1 MSKRKIMALAVLAM
15 VMAICAAVFIQT
27 KKESEASFFKNKEVK
42 LYDPVSSENVK
53 EKEDVLTIPEVKEGQ
68 ENITVIGQVAYSYA
82 SNPGDK
88 ITNFILQ
95 DVIDNKVVGLL
106 VSDDKNTEMY
116 QNGDVVLVT
125 GSVGNYG
132 GVIELKA
139 VTKVEKV
146 KSEKPFEP
154 QEVTISELKTD
165 SSEYISE
172 YILIKNVKLG
182 AYDAKG
188 NTYVSDGTGEFPI
201 YKGAQFPENVKEN
214 SVVDLTCSYAE
225 YRSASQL
232 RVGCSDDYVLVENVD
247 SNTYNTDK
255 KVSVAKF
262 SGRANHDST
271 KVCGDLYEGGDM
283 LDKTAYVTRSGDDKC
298 SLSGETVNDY
308 VLGANGF
315 LENQYLSINFN
326 TNNIGNLKLK
336 FDLQATYN
344 ACKKYELYY
353 SLNNKDF
360 VKYTKIGLD
369 KEDVVKTFEFELPSK
384 LNNAKE
390 VSIIIKAIGNNF
402 KGEPADKYNMVR
414 LSNVLITGSPV
425 KSDKVSDIVT
435 VLPIDDEIALNQ
447 EITLSCDTEGADIYY
462 SINDGEYAKYDADKK
477 IVAESLPLT
486 LKAYSEKNGLEK
498 STIVYKKYDQLIVQ
512 KVKATPKSGNIKVGK
527 SITLTTET
535 EGAKILYSY
544 DKNTWLDYEEGKL
557 TIDKLPT
564 KIYTKATKEGYKDS
578 DISIFEYSERVDKNY
593 NIYFGQLHSHTNYSD
608 GAGTCEEAYKH
619 ASTEAEQIDFL
630 AVTDHS
636 NSFDNAD
643 SADILN
649 GSMSNEWV
657 EGHNLAKKYTSKD
670 FVGIFGY
677 EMTWSNGLGH
687 MNTFNTNGF
696 QSRTQAD
703 YTKFDTALQNYYS
716 ALKKDTKSIS
726 QFNHPGTTFGDFQDF
741 SYYSEEMDDLIKL
754 VEVGNGEGAIGSS
767 GYFPSYE
774 YYTRALDKG
783 WHVSPTNNQDNHK
796 GVWGNAN
803 TGRSVVLAENL
814 TEEAIYD
821 AMNNYRIYATEDN
834 DLEIRY
840 TLDGYTMGEIL
851 DKEDVGSEVNI
862 AVDIKDPTDSAI
874 GKVEVIVNGGLSIA
888 AKNINVAA
896 DTVNFTVPSGYSY
909 YYIKITQVDG
919 DIAVTSPV
927 WVGKVEAIGSNGIST
942 NTALAVTNEPIDIN
956 FGMYNNEKDDF
967 DVDSVEFSVG
977 DKVVHKVDLEKAK
990 FTKVPSMGEVK
1001 YSFNY
1006 VHKKVGQAQIKV
1018 TVKGKLKGVDK
1029 VYSDLLKVTY
1039 VSEDMVTN
1047 VLVDGTHHNDYVS
1060 GYYDGNMGNFTSLA
1074 ATKNVRVNVEKKKIT
1089 KKMLDKASLLVI
1101 SAPAKKAGSTDA
1113 GSYGV
1118 EHFDNEFIKLVKGYV
1133 DAGKTLI
1140 VCGLSDLNDT
1150 ADGQTSTEMNKLLK
1164 GIGATTRINSDQTC
1178 DDVKNGGQPYR
1189 LYLENFNK
1197 KNEVFNGIVDGQ
1209 KYSQYKG
1216 CSLILDS
1223 TAVKQ
1228 GKVDWLVKGF
1238 DTTYSMDA
1246 TDFTKDRVDT
1256 SGNVVTMAV
1265 ERLNSGAKV
1274 YASGAVCVSNFEI
1287 KANMDNANDLQ
1298 YANYTIASNIL
1309 ESIQKK
1315 MPVTPIRKVR
1325 KANLGDVFTVEGY
1338 VTSGTANEN
1347 CRFFDAIYVQ
1357 DKTAGITVFPYA
1369 ADGLEIGTKIR
1380 ITGYV
1385 DEYQGDTE
1393 IQVMSYKILKDEPK
1407 KVIEPTLLAPK
1418 DSMNY
1423 GDFGGMLIKTFG
1435 VATKITYTEDGKG
1448 VSQFYIKDKEGNLSN
1463 IFIDGYILSGKTGKN
1478 ELASVVKEGQLVSA
1492 VGLLYKHPEGS
1503 SDVSVPCLRVRN
1515 CDEIVAITQAQAD
1528 EMNKIIESDEY
1539 KQNIYSNYNDS
1550 ENNSNNSDSTDVDN
1564 KNNGDNKD
1572 SSLTQKINSMIKTG
1586 DNSNV
1591 PLYVG
1596 IAVSALAIMLI
1607 VYVVYKKKYNK

>member
-1 MSKRKIMALAVLAM
+1 MSKRKIMALAVL
-15 VMAICAAVFIQT
+15 VVVTAICSAVFIQS
-27 KKESEASFFKNKEVK
+27 KKESEACFHENKEVK
-42 LYDPVSSENVK
+42 IYDPISKEDISEN
-53 EKEDVLTIPEVKEGQ
+53 VLTIPEVTEGQ

-82 SNPGDK
+82 SNPGGK

-106 VSDDKNTEMY
+106 VSDDKNTDMY

-132 GVIELKA
+132 GVIEFKSVA
-139 VTKVEKV
+139 KVEKV
-146 KSEKPFEP
+146 KSEKAFEP
-154 QEVTISELKTD
+154 QVVTISELKTD

-172 YILIKNVKLG
+172 YILIKNAKLG

-201 YKGAQFPENVKEN
+201 YKGAAFGENIKEG

-232 RVGCSDDYVLVENVD
+232 RVGCSDDYVLVDKADTTE
-247 SNTYNTDK
+247 YNTEKQID
-255 KVSVAKF
+255 VAKF
-262 SGRANHDST
+262 AGKANYNSK
-271 KVCGDLYEGGDM
+271 KVYGDLYENNDM
-283 LDKTAYVTRSGDDKC
+283 LDKTAYVTRSGNGKC
-298 SLSGETVNDY
+298 SLSGETVKDY
-308 VLGANGF
+308 VLGANGL
-315 LENQYLSINFN
+315 LENQYLTINFDTVN
-326 TNNIGNLKLK
+326 VGNLKLK
-336 FDLQATYN
+336 FDLSVTFN
-344 ACKKYELYY
+344 ACKKYEIYY
-353 SLNNKDF
+353 SVNNKDY

-369 KEDVVKTFEFELPSK
+369 KEDVVKTFELDLPKK
-384 LNNAKE
+384 LNNVKKP
-390 VSIIIKAIGNNF
+390 SIMIKAVGKNF
-402 KGEPADKYNMVR
+402 KDEEANKYNMVR
-414 LSNVLITGSPV
+414 LSNVSIVGCPV
-425 KSDKVSDIVT
+425 KSDKVSDIVEI
-435 VLPIDDEIALNQ
+435 LPQDNEIALNQ
-447 EITLSCDTEGADIYY
+447 EISLNCDTEGAEIYY
-462 SINDGEYAKYDADKK
+462 SINDSKYEKYDATKK
-477 IVAESLPLT
+477 IIVESLPMK
-486 LKAYSEKNGLEK
+486 LKVYSKKNGLEN
-498 STIVYKKYDQLIVQ
+498 SLEIYKKFNQLTVD
-512 KVKATPKSGNIKVGK
+512 KVKATPKAGSVKVGK
-527 SITLTTET
+527 VITLSTSTED
-535 EGAKILYSY
+535 AKIAYSY
-544 DKNTWLDYEEGKL
+544 DKSNWIDYEAGKL
-557 TIDKLPT
+557 VIEKLPT
-564 KIYTKATKEGYKDS
+564 TIYTKATKDGYKDS
-578 DISIFEYSERVDKNY
+578 EISVYNYTEKTDKNY

-608 GAGTCEEAYKH
+608 GAGTCEDAYKH
-619 ASTEAEQIDFL
+619 ASTKAEQIDFL

-703 YTKFDTALQNYYS
+703 YTKFDTALQNYYT
-716 ALKKDTKSIS
+716 ALKKDVNSIS

-840 TLDGYTMGEIL
+840 TLDGYTMGESI
-851 DKEDVGSEVNI
+851 DKEDVGSEVSI

-888 AKNINVAA
+888 TKNVNTAA
-896 DTVNFTVPSGYSY
+896 DVVNFTVPSGYSY

-927 WVGKVEAIGSNGIST
+927 WVGKVEAIGSNGINT
-942 NTALAVTNEPIDIN
+942 NTALAVTNEPIDVN
-956 FGMYNNEKDDF
+956 FGMYNNENKDF
-967 DVDSVEFSVG
+967 EVDSVEFSVG

-990 FTKVPSMGEVK
+990 FTKVPSMGEVN

-1018 TVKGKLKGVDK
+1018 TVKGKLNGVDK
-1029 VYSDLLKVTY
+1029 VYTDLLKVTY

-1060 GYYDGNMGNFTSLA
+1060 GYYDGNMGNFTTLA
-1074 ATKNVRVNVEKKKIT
+1074 ASKNIRVNVEKKKIT
-1089 KKMLDKASLLVI
+1089 KKMLDDAQLLVI

-1113 GSYGV
+1113 GAYEA
-1118 EHFDNEFIKLVKGYV
+1118 EHFDDEFIKLVKSYV
-1133 DAGKTLI
+1133 DSGKTLI

-1178 DDVKNGGQPYR
+1178 DDSKNGGQPYR

-1197 KNEVFNGIVDGQ
+1197 TNEVFNGIVDGQ
-1209 KYSQYKG
+1209 VYSQYKG

-1223 TAVKQ
+1223 TAVKS
-1228 GKVDWLVKGF
+1228 GKAQWLVKGF

-1256 SGNVVTMAV
+1256 SGNIVTMAV
-1265 ERLNSGAKV
+1265 EQLNSGAKV
-1274 YASGAVCVSNFEI
+1274 YASGAVCLSNFEI
-1287 KANMDNANDLQ
+1287 KANLDNASDLQ

-1309 ESIQKK
+1309 DSIAKK
-1315 MPVTPIRKVR
+1315 MKVTPIREVR

-1338 VTSGTANEN
+1338 VTSGTSNAN

-1357 DKTAGITVFPYA
+1357 DDTAGITVFPYA

-1385 DEYQGDTE
+1385 DQYQGDTE
-1393 IQVMSYKILKDEPK
+1393 IQLMSYQILKDAPK
-1407 KVIEPTLLAPK
+1407 KVIEPTLMSAK

-1423 GDFGGMLIKTFG
+1423 DDFGGMLIKTVG
-1435 VATKITYTEDGKG
+1435 TATNVTYTEDGKG
-1448 VSQFYIKDKEGNLSN
+1448 VSQFYIKDKNGNLAN
-1463 IFIDGYILSGKTGKN
+1463 IFIDGYILSGTTGKN
-1478 ELASVVKEGQLVSA
+1478 ELANVVKEGQLVSA

-1515 CDEIVAITQAQAD
+1515 CDEIVSVTNEEAE
-1528 EMNKIIESDEY
+1528 EMYKIIESEEY
-1539 KQNIYSNYNDS
+1539 KNNIYSNYNDG
-1550 ENNSNNSDSTDVDN
+1550 NKSDNTGNSTDVDS
-1564 KNNGDNKD
+1564 KNTNSNT
-1572 SSLTQKINSMIKTG
+1572 SSLASKLNSLIKTG
-1586 DNSNV
+1586 DNSKV
-1591 PLYVG
+1591 ALYVG
-1596 IAVSALAIMLI
+1596 IAIIVLGMICVLI
-1607 VYVVYKKKYNK
+1607 VVYKKKQQKNV

>member
-1 MSKRKIMALAVLAM
+1 MSKRKIMALAVLL
-15 VMAICAAVFIQT
+15 VVTTICTAVFIQS
-27 KKESEASFFKNKEVK
+27 KKESEACFFKNKEVK
-42 LYDPVSSENVK
+42 IFDPISNEIIN
-53 EKEDVLTIPEVKEGQ
+53 DGVLTIPEVKEKQ
-68 ENITVIGQVAYSYA
+68 ENVTVIGQVAYSYA
-82 SNPGDK
+82 SNPGGK

-106 VSDDKNTEMY
+106 VSDNKNTDMY

-132 GVIELKA
+132 GVIEFKS

-146 KSEKPFEP
+146 KSEKAFEP

-172 YILIKNVKLG
+172 YIRIKNVKLG

-201 YKGAQFPENVKEN
+201 YKGAAFPENVNKD

-225 YRSASQL
+225 YKSASQL
-232 RVGCSDDYVLVENVD
+232 RVGCSDDYVLVENNDTNV
-247 SNTYNTDK
+247 YNLDK
-255 KVSVAKF
+255 KVDVAKF
-262 SGRANHDST
+262 VGKANFKST
-271 KVCGDLYEGGDM
+271 KVYGDLYEGGDM
-283 LDKTAYVTRSGDDKC
+283 LDKTAYVKRSGNDKC
-298 SLSGETVNDY
+298 SLSGETVKDY

-315 LENQYLSINFN
+315 LENQYLTINFN
-326 TNNIGNLKLK
+326 TKNIGNLKLK
-336 FDLQATYN
+336 FDLKATFN
-344 ACKKYELYY
+344 ACKKYKIYY
-353 SLNNKDF
+353 SLNNKDY

-369 KEDVVKTFEFELPSK
+369 KEDVLKTFELDLPK
-384 LNNAKE
+384 ALNNAKKP
-390 VSIIIKAIGNNF
+390 SIMIKAVGKNF
-402 KGEPADKYNMVR
+402 KGEDASKYNMVR
-414 LSNVLITGSPV
+414 LSNVYITGSPI
-425 KSDKVSDIVT
+425 KSDRVSEVVS
-435 VLPIDDEIALNQ
+435 VLPQDDEIALNQ
-447 EITLSCDTEGADIYY
+447 EISLSCDTEGADIYY
-462 SINDGEYAKYDADKK
+462 SINDKKYVKYDDSKK
-477 IVAESLPLT
+477 ISVDSLPIK
-486 LKAYSEKNGLEK
+486 LKAYSKKKGLEK
-498 STIVYKKYDQLIVQ
+498 SLVVYKKFNQLTVES
-512 KVKATPKSGNIKVGK
+512 VKATPKAGNIKVGK
-527 SITLTTET
+527 NITLTTAT
-535 EGAKILYSY
+535 EGAKIRYSY
-544 DKNTWLDYEEGKL
+544 DKNTWIDYEDGKL
-557 TIDKLPT
+557 VIEKLPT
-564 KIYTKATKEGYKDS
+564 TIYTKATKDGYKDS
-578 DISIFEYSERVDKNY
+578 EISIYKYSERVDKNY

-608 GAGTCEEAYKH
+608 GAGTCEDAYKH
-619 ASTEAEQIDFL
+619 ASTKAEQIDFL

-657 EGHNLAKKYTSKD
+657 EGHNLAKKYTNKD
-670 FVGIFGY
+670 FVGLFGY

-687 MNTFNTNGF
+687 MNTFNTKGF
-696 QSRTQAD
+696 QSRTQTE
-703 YTKFDTALQNYYS
+703 YTKFDTALENYYT
-716 ALKKDTKSIS
+716 ALKKDTNSIS

-840 TLDGYTMGEIL
+840 TLDGYTMGECL
-851 DKEDVGSEVNI
+851 DKEDVGSEINI

-888 AKNINVAA
+888 AKNISAAA
-896 DTVNFTVPSGYSY
+896 DVVNFTVPSGYSY

-927 WVGKVEAIGSNGIST
+927 WVGKVEAIGSNGITT
-942 NTALAVTNEPIDIN
+942 NTALAVTNEPIDVN
-956 FGMYNNEKDDF
+956 FGMYNNEKNDF
-967 DVDSVEFSVG
+967 IVDSVEFSVG
-977 DKVVHKVDLEKAK
+977 DKVIHKVDLDKAN
-990 FTKVPSMGEVK
+990 FTKVPSMGEVN
-1001 YSFNY
+1001 YSFDY

-1018 TVKGKLKGVDK
+1018 TVKGKLNGVDK

-1039 VSEDMVTN
+1039 VSADMVTN

-1074 ATKNVRVNVEKKKIT
+1074 ATKNIRVNVEKKKIT
-1089 KKMLDKASLLVI
+1089 KKMLDDVSLLVI

-1118 EHFDNEFIKLVKGYV
+1118 EHFDDEFIKLVKGYV

-1150 ADGQTSTEMNKLLK
+1150 AEGQTSTEMNKLLK

-1178 DDVKNGGQPYR
+1178 DDKKNGGQPYR
-1189 LYLENFNK
+1189 LYLENFNT
-1197 KNEVFNGIVDGQ
+1197 KNEVFNGLVNGQ

-1246 TDFTKDRVDT
+1246 TNFTNDRVDT
-1256 SGNVVTMAV
+1256 SGNIVTMAV

-1274 YASGAVCVSNFEI
+1274 YASGAVCLSNFEI
-1287 KANMDNANDLQ
+1287 KANLDNASDLQ
-1298 YANYTIASNIL
+1298 YANYTIAGNIL
-1309 ESIQKK
+1309 ESIEKK
-1315 MPVTPIRKVR
+1315 MPITPIREVR

-1338 VTSGTANEN
+1338 VTSGTSNEN

-1369 ADGLEIGTKIR
+1369 ADGLELGTKIR

-1407 KVIEPTLLAPK
+1407 KVIEPTLMSPK

-1423 GDFGGMLIKTFG
+1423 DDFGGMLIKTVG
-1435 VATKITYTEDGKG
+1435 TATKITYTEDGKG
-1448 VSQFYIKDKEGNLSN
+1448 VSQFYIKDREGNLAN
-1463 IFIDGYILSGKTGKN
+1463 IFIDGYILSGTTGKN
-1478 ELASVVKEGQLVSA
+1478 ELASVVKEGQLVTA
-1492 VGLLYKHPEGS
+1492 VGLLYKHPEGT

-1515 CDEIVAITQAQAD
+1515 CDEIMAVTQKQAE
-1528 EMNKIIESDEY
+1528 EMYKIIDSDEY
-1539 KQNIYSNYNDS
+1539 KQNIYSNYNDGR
-1550 ENNSNNSDSTDVDN
+1550 NSNNKENSTGVDN
-1564 KNNGDNKD
+1564 KNNGDKGNL
-1572 SSLTQKINSMIKTG
+1572 SFAEKINSLIKTG
-1586 DNSNV
+1586 DNSNM

-1596 IAVSALAIMLI
+1596 IAVIVAIMISLL
-1607 VYVVYKKKYNK
+1607 VAYRKKQTK

>member
-1 MSKRKIMALAVLAM
+1 MSKRKIMALAVLL
-15 VMAICAAVFIQT
+15 VVTTISAAVFIQS
-27 KKESEASFFKNKEVK
+27 KKESEACFFKKEEVK
-42 LYDPVSSENVK
+42 IYDPISKENVS
-53 EKEDVLTIPEVKEGQ
+53 EGVLTIPEVKEGQ
-68 ENITVIGQVAYSYA
+68 ENVTVIGQVAYSYA
-82 SNPGDK
+82 SNPGGK

-95 DVIDNKVVGLL
+95 DVMDNKVVGLL
-106 VSDDKNTEMY
+106 VNDNKNVDMY

-125 GSVGNYG
+125 GSVGYYG
-132 GVIELKA
+132 GGIEFKSE
-139 VTKVEKV
+139 TKVEKV
-146 KSEKPFEP
+146 KSEKAYEP

-165 SSEYISE
+165 SSDYISE
-172 YILIKNVKLG
+172 YIIIKNAKLG

-201 YKGAQFPENVKEN
+201 YKGAEFAENVKEN

-225 YRSASQL
+225 YRAASQL
-232 RVGCSDDYVLVENVD
+232 RVGCSDDYVLVENADTTV
-247 SNTYNTDK
+247 YNTEK
-255 KVSVAKF
+255 QVNVAKF
-262 SGRANHDST
+262 SGRAHFKSK
-271 KVCGDLYEGGDM
+271 KVNGDLYDDGDM
-283 LDKTAYVTRSGDDKC
+283 QDETAYVKRSGNDSC
-298 SLSGETVNDY
+298 SLSGETVKDY

-326 TNNIGNLKLK
+326 AKNVGNLKLK
-336 FDLQATYN
+336 FNLSGTYN
-344 ACKKYELYY
+344 SCKKYEIYY
-353 SLNNKDF
+353 SLNNKDY

-369 KEDVVKTFEFELPSK
+369 KEDVVKSFEFALPSK
-384 LNNAKE
+384 LNNAKTP
-390 VSIIIKAIGNNF
+390 SIMIKATGKNF
-402 KGEPADKYNMVR
+402 KGEAPSKSNMVR
-414 LSNVLITGSPV
+414 LSKVVITGSPI
-425 KSDKVSDIVT
+425 KSDKVADVVS
-435 VLPIDDEIALNQ
+435 VLPEDEEIAINQ
-447 EITLSCDTEGADIYY
+447 EISLSCDTEGADIYY
-462 SINDGEYAKYDADKK
+462 SINDKKYVKYDSNSK
-477 IVAESLPLT
+477 IKAESLPIK
-486 LKAYSEKNGLEK
+486 LKAYSKKNGLEN
-498 STIVYKKYDQLIVQ
+498 SIVVYKKYCQLTVEG
-512 KVKATPKSGNIKVGK
+512 VKATPKSGNVKVGK
-527 SITLTTET
+527 NITLTTPT
-535 EGAKILYSY
+535 EGAKIVYSY
-544 DKNTWLDYEEGKL
+544 DKNTWLEYEEGKL
-557 TIDKLPT
+557 VIEKLPT
-564 KIYTKATKEGYKDS
+564 TIYTKATKEGYKDS
-578 DISIFEYSERVDKNY
+578 EISIYKYTEKVDKEY

-608 GAGTCEEAYKH
+608 GAGTCEDAYKH
-619 ASTEAEQIDFL
+619 ASTKAEQIDFL

-657 EGHNLAKKYTSKD
+657 EGHNIAMKYTSKD

-687 MNTFNTNGF
+687 MNTFNTKGF

-703 YTKFDTALQNYYS
+703 YTKFDTALENYYT
-716 ALKKDTKSIS
+716 ALKKDTNSIS

-783 WHVSPTNNQDNHK
+783 WYVSPTNNQDNHK

-814 TEEAIYD
+814 TEEGIYD
-821 AMNNYRIYATEDN
+821 AMNNYRMYATEDN

-840 TLDGYTMGEIL
+840 TLDGHTMGESL
-851 DKEDVGSEVNI
+851 EKEDVGSEVNI

-874 GKVEVIVNGGLSIA
+874 GKVEVILNGGLSIA
-888 AKNINVAA
+888 AKNISSAA
-896 DTVNFTVPSGYSY
+896 DVVDFTVPSGYSY
-909 YYIKITQVDG
+909 NYIKITQVDG

-927 WVGKVEAIGSNGIST
+927 WVGKVEAIGSNGIKT
-942 NTALAVTNEPIDIN
+942 NTALAVTNEPIDVN
-956 FGMYNNEKDDF
+956 FGMYNNEKNDF
-967 DVDSVEFSVG
+967 IVDSVEFSVG
-977 DKVVHKVDLEKAK
+977 DKIIHKVDLDKAN
-990 FTKVPSMGEVK
+990 FTKVPSMGEVN
-1001 YSFNY
+1001 YSFDY

-1018 TVKGKLKGVDK
+1018 TVKGKLNGVDK

-1039 VSEDMVTN
+1039 VSADMVTN

-1074 ATKNVRVNVEKKKIT
+1074 ATKNIRVNVEKKKIT
-1089 KKMLDKASLLVI
+1089 KKMLEDASLLVI

-1118 EHFDNEFIKLVKGYV
+1118 EHFDDEFIKLIKGYV

-1150 ADGQTSTEMNKLLK
+1150 SEGQTSTEMNKLLK
-1164 GIGATTRINSDQTC
+1164 GIGATTRIYSDQTC
-1178 DDVKNGGQPYR
+1178 DDKKNGGQPYR
-1189 LYLENFNK
+1189 LYLENFNTQ
-1197 KNEVFNGIVDGQ
+1197 NEVFNGIVKGQ

-1246 TDFTKDRVDT
+1246 TNFTKDRVDT
-1256 SGNVVTMAV
+1256 SGNIVTMAV

-1274 YASGAVCVSNFEI
+1274 YASGAVCLSNFEI
-1287 KANMDNANDLQ
+1287 KANLDNASDLQ

-1309 ESIQKK
+1309 ESIGKK

-1338 VTSGTANEN
+1338 VTSGTSNEN

-1369 ADGLEIGTKIR
+1369 ADGLELGTKIR

-1407 KVIEPTLLAPK
+1407 KVIEPTLMSPK

-1423 GDFGGMLIKTFG
+1423 ADFGGMLIKTVG
-1435 VATKITYTEDGKG
+1435 TATKVTYTEDGKG

-1463 IFIDGYILSGKTGKN
+1463 IFIDGYILSGTTGKN
-1478 ELASVVKEGQLVSA
+1478 ELANVVKEGQLVSA
-1492 VGLLYKHPEGS
+1492 VGLLYKHPEGN

-1515 CDEIVAITQAQAD
+1515 CDEIVAVTQAQAD
-1528 EMNKIIESDEY
+1528 EMYKIIDSDEY
-1539 KQNIYSNYNDS
+1539 KQNIYSNFNDNKTNGDNTS
-1550 ENNSNNSDSTDVDN
+1550 STDVDN
-1564 KNNGDNKD
+1564 KNNKDNKGA
-1572 SSLTQKINSMIKTG
+1572 SLAQKINSMIKTG

-1591 PLYVG
+1591 PLYIG
-1596 IAVSALAIMLI
+1596 IAVSVLAIMII
-1607 VYVVYKKKYNK
+1607 VYVLYKKKYNR